1 MRTLLKFHS
10 WNVNGFRAALG
21 KGFSEYVTEHVPDF
35 LCLQETKASPEQVS
49 LPDCL
54 RDWHASWNVAEKKGY
69 SGTAIFSKQAPVS
82 VLLGMKDP
90 RHDQEGRV
98 ISAEFEK
105 FWLVNVYTPNAQDEL
120 RRLPYR
126 QAWDRDF
133 LEHLQRLEQTK
144 PVILCGDLNVSH
156 TELDIARPKENRN
169 SAGFS
174 DEERAG
180 FTRLIEAGFIDTF
193 RHLHPGES
201 GHYSWWSFRG
211 GPAKGMWAG
220 GSTISAS
227 PDHYCRSWSPLRS
240 IPQVTG
246 SDHCP
251 VEAHP
256 ARLRN
261 RQFQSSKRMPRQGG
275 LNNLYQTALQLSAG
289 MVTMILV
296 KPGLEGLP
304 VQILPPERHSMAW
317 NAAPVPRETSMQ
329 IPKRNSR
336 TRLFNAHPPTLAST
350 GLRKTDALVRALLL
364 PCQPG

>member
-1 MRTLLKFHS
+1 MNAPFIPHQDTLKFHS

-35 LCLQETKASPEQVS
+35 LCLQETKACPEQVN

-54 RDWHASWNVAEKKGY
+54 QDWHASWNVAEKKGY

-193 RHLHPGES
+193 RHLHPGEP

-211 GPAKGMWAG
+211 GARQRNVGWRLDYFCIS
-220 GSTISAS
+220 GSLLPQLVSAS
-227 PDHYCRSWSPLRS
+227 IHS
-240 IPQVTG
+240 QVTG

-251 VEAHP
+251 VELI
-256 ARLRN
+256 LR
-261 RQFQSSKRMPRQGG
+261 G
-275 LNNLYQTALQLSAG
+275 
-289 MVTMILV
+289 
-296 KPGLEGLP
+296 
-304 VQILPPERHSMAW
+304 
-317 NAAPVPRETSMQ
+317 
-329 IPKRNSR
+329 
-336 TRLFNAHPPTLAST
+336 
-350 GLRKTDALVRALLL
+350 
-364 PCQPG
+364 